1 MKQLY
6 YISADWCGPCQQ
18 FGPIMDQASSQG
30 VQVQKVNVDYEPAI
44 ATRFNVR
51 SVPTVILVENGKEKA
66 RFVGPRSLKQV
77 IDFYNQ

>member
-6 YISADWCGPCQQ
+6 YLSAPWCGPCQQ
-18 FGPIMDQASSQG
+18 FSPIINQAASQG
-30 VQVQKVNVDYEPAI
+30 VQIQKVNIDHEPAV

-66 RFVGPRSLKQV
+66 RFVGVRSLKQV

>member
-6 YISADWCGPCQQ
+6 YISADWCSPCQQ
-18 FGPIMDQASSQG
+18 LGPIMNQAASQG
-30 VQVQKVNVDYEPAI
+30 VQIQKVNIDHEPAV

-66 RFVGPRSLKQV
+66 RFVGVRSLKQV

>member
-6 YISADWCGPCQQ
+6 YISADWCSPCQQ
-18 FGPIMDQASSQG
+18 FSPIMNQAASQG
-30 VQVQKVNVDYEPAI
+30 VQIQKVNIDHEPAV

-66 RFVGPRSLKQV
+66 RFVGVRSLKQV